1 GGDVDDA
8 TESDPTV
15 GGGAHGA
22 VLTRGVDGG
31 ASSLLGGQS
40 GGRPAGE
47 FELGMP
53 GAVAARDP
61 VAILGAYDTLGV
73 DQYPAERFIARV
85 ARIRGQ
91 LATSAQVGTFPLS
104 DHADHPARTRTVRQW
119 RRAPVG
125 SAHVRRAATR

>member
-1 GGDVDDA
+1 
-8 TESDPTV
+8 
-15 GGGAHGA
+15 
-22 VLTRGVDGG
+22 GG

-73 DQYPAERFIARV
+73 DQYRAERFIARFEGLG
-85 ARIRGQ
+85 GQ
-91 LATSAQVGTFPLS
+91 LDTSPQVGKFSLF
-104 DHADHPARTRTVRQW
+104 DHADHPARTKTVRQC